1 MKRLL
6 LLGLMIPAVLFG
18 QKTNDLIIALQRD
31 MSSLQEQMKTMQKE
45 QDEKFAAI
53 QGMLQQAVDSS
64 GRSASSLTALQRA
77 VDTKLTDMQSKLV
90 APMANMGSKVDQ
102 LADEFRAV
110 STTVVDLRAKVL
122 ALDGKLA
129 DISTALRMLAAAT
142 PAPPAPA
149 AAVTQQDPAGPPPG
163 MSADGQWDS
172 ARRDENAGHPDLA
185 LTEYANIVKWYSD
198 TSRAPEA
205 QFKIG
210 MIYFHND
217 QFDDAVK
224 AFDVVLERFAENPK
238 TQEALYYKAVS
249 LMKSPDDHK
258 TEAGKEFKDYLAK
271 YAKSGEHVAAAH
283 TNLKNLGMEPRTSPK
298 KR

>member
-6 LLGLMIPAVLFG
+6 LLGLIIPAVLFG

-45 QDEKFAAI
+45 QDDKFAAI
-53 QGMLQQAVDSS
+53 QSMLQQAVDSS

-77 VDTKLTDMQSKLV
+77 VDTKLNDMQSKLV
-90 APMANMGSKVDQ
+90 APMANVGSKVDQ

-110 STTVVDLRAKVL
+110 SSTVVDLRSKVL

-129 DISTALRMLAAAT
+129 DISNALRLLAAAA

-149 AAVTQQDPAGPPPG
+149 AAGTTEQVPTGPPVG
-163 MSADGQWDS
+163 MSADSLWDS
-172 ARRDENAGHPDLA
+172 ARRDENAGHPELA
-185 LTEYANIVKWYSD
+185 LDEYHNIVKWYPE

-210 MIYFHND
+210 MIYFHGD

-249 LMKSPDDHK
+249 LMKGDHR
-258 TEAGKEFKDYLAK
+258 TEAGNVFKEYVTRYKTGD
-271 YAKSGEHVAAAH
+271 HIAAAH
-283 TNLKNLGMEPRTSPK
+283 TNLKTLGMEPRTSPK
-298 KR
+298 KH